1 MAGGIFLC
9 SKFCVFNWK
18 CFKLDIFFIDY
29 MNMFNASECV
39 CVRAFFKG
47 WNVSWLMWT
56 IFKTSF
62 SWWRGR
68 ECFFGISR
76 RRIPKCCNLKVKCR
90 FLTGRTSLSWFCL
103 SLTIPSVENQ
113 KNPLNSSEALLNRLG
128 VIMYFS
134 NHPFCCKLL
143 QEINVSTGTILQN
156 SVI

>member
-1 MAGGIFLC
+1 MAGVFFSVQNFVFSIGSALNLIF
-9 SKFCVFNWK
+9 
-18 CFKLDIFFIDY
+18 FFIDY
-29 MNMFNASECV
+29 MNMFNACECV

-47 WNVSWLMWT
+47 WKLSWLMWT

-62 SWWRGR
+62 SWWRGW

-143 QEINVSTGTILQN
+143 QEINVSTGNILQN